1 MSVRVLITRV
11 SEWAAG
17 GSPPCF
23 PDRIHR
29 LSSPTPILKAGG
41 TIDYGGS
48 ASVRILVVWGSDL
61 AIYGLAR
68 TLTRL
73 IFRMMQRILPPVSS
87 RNGNM
92 VLEPV
97 HTPLDPEVAECGSM
111 PRHLAM
117 NRRPCL
123 LSTEAKI
130 STGLLQLDTLSV
142 RYCDRS
148 RARPRDGS

>member
-29 LSSPTPILKAGG
+29 LFNSTPILKAGG

-48 ASVRILVVWGSDL
+48 GAYSSSVWGSDL
-61 AIYGLAR
+61 AISGFAR

-92 VLEPV
+92 VSEPV
-97 HTPLDPEVAECGSM
+97 HKPLDSEVAQCGSV
-111 PRHLAM
+111 PRHLTT

-123 LSTEAKI
+123 GRRKLKLAPDCCNWILCQYGIAT
-130 STGLLQLDTLSV
+130 
-142 RYCDRS
+142 RS
-148 RARPRDGS
+148 RARPRSGS